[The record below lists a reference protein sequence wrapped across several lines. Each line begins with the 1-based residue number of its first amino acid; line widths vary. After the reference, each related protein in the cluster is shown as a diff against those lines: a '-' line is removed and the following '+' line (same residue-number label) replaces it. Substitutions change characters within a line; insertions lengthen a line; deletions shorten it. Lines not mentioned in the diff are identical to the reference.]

1 MVSFVLREVESS
13 KIESLR
19 KGAFSLAGKGVF
31 LTHTCSLYTSIFN
44 SDLEC
49 FIGLT
54 IPGRSLFVRC
64 LKPPGHKHLS

>member
-31 LTHTCSLYTSIFN
+31 LTHLVHFTPQF
-44 SDLEC
+44 
-49 FIGLT
+49 LT
-54 IPGRSLFVRC
+54 
-64 LKPPGHKHLS
+64 LSWNVLLG